1 MTIKKGQL
9 VGTWKMH
16 ERVAT
21 ARGAD
26 GDMES
31 EAHAFF
37 PLERER
43 NDKVQFDL
51 LPVKDEEVERR
62 GSC

>member
-16 ERVAT
+16 ERVAM

-26 GDMES
+26 GDTES
-31 EAHAFF
+31 EAHAFC
-37 PLERER
+37 PLFRERETIR
-43 NDKVQFDL
+43 FNLICF
-51 LPVKDEEVERR
+51 P
-62 GSC
+62 

>member
-1 MTIKKGQL
+1 
-9 VGTWKMH
+9 MH

-37 PLERER
+37 PLERKRETIR
-43 NDKVQFDL
+43 FNLICF
-51 LPVKDEEVERR
+51 P
-62 GSC
+62 